1 MMRIHA
7 TILSYHP
14 LISWEI
20 TLVKR
25 KENEA
30 ATSSETVFSKD
41 LCNVTLFYPDISM
54 YEKTNWNAF
63 KNKDLGE
70 FMKQKRKYTLQPKTF
85 YQKMKYMV
93 FL

>member
-1 MMRIHA
+1 MEINNFNGFSNDANSCHY
-7 TILSYHP
+7 IELSS
-14 LISWEI
+14 INFMGNNSSQK
-20 TLVKR
+20 KR
-25 KENEA
+25 
-30 ATSSETVFSKD
+30 KD

>member
-1 MMRIHA
+1 MGLVMMRIHA

-14 LISWEI
+14 LMSWEI

-63 KNKDLGE
+63 KNKDLGK
-70 FMKQKRKYTLQPKTF
+70 FMKQKLCNRKRSIIK
-85 YQKMKYMV
+85 
-93 FL
+93 